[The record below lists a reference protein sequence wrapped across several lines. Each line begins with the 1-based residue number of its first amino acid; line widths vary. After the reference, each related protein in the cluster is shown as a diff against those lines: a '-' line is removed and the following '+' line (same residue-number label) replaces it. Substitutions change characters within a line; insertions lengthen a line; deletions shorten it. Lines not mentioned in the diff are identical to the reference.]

1 MANKN
6 ETAKK
11 VVGGVALG
19 LVLVLA
25 GGVCGGLLQRHFN
38 WGEDPAVETP
48 AGETA
53 NGGAIIGESHG
64 SGVKLMSTKIAAAD
78 YEEYGVSPMAETAYQ
93 LTATITPSNATN
105 KAVDWSV
112 AFVNAS
118 SSWASGK
125 TVTDYV
131 TVTPTSDGALTAT
144 VECLQDFGEQIK
156 VTAASRAYPDK
167 KAECTVDYA
176 KRIDSVSFLMQPSSG
191 GSAVTVTSAEESVTL
206 PTMDCSLTL
215 TPSFT
220 YSDYTV
226 EDTFAGEYKIVTT
239 ANVDT
244 MYNALDDVDAT
255 AGSITLY
262 EDDIM
267 FSGSGSTYSM
277 EFGFLDN
284 ATAGVGDTYYYYEDP
299 SLFNGMFEWLRS
311 NSTTPLF
318 AFEYELTGTH
328 SSVSGSIDVLFDVG
342 SYTIAVSGVGLD
354 ESNLI
359 F

>member
-64 SGVKLMSTKIAAAD
+64 SGARLMSTKIAAAD
-78 YEEYGVSPMAETAYQ
+78 YEEYGVSPMAETAYTI
-93 LTATITPSNATN
+93 TATITPSNATN

-131 TVTPTSDGALTAT
+131 TITPTTDGALMAT
-144 VECLQDFGEQIK
+144 VECLQAFGEQVII
-156 VTAASRAYPDK
+156 TATSRGNTDISATATCDYVK
-167 KAECTVDYA
+167 RVDSLTA
-176 KRIDSVSFLMQPSSG
+176 GF
-191 GSAVTVTSAEESVTL
+191 SANELKWNTEYTVTVTPVYGTGTLQGQLTVTSGDIAL
-206 PTMDCSLTL
+206 TEGFKDAIEAKMRPNYASTL
-215 TPSFT
+215 TYYDPANFLFDTSSLKFQFDELNPFLTFAKSEADKATQMKVRDDFNNAFT
-220 YSDYTV
+220 EAAGDYAETQAV
-226 EDTFAGEYKIVTT
+226 FTLGYTYVYGGETYNSGEDTVDLKFDTDDLVITVT
-239 ANVDT
+239 NISFD
-244 MYNALDDVDAT
+244 
-255 AGSITLY
+255 
-262 EDDIM
+262 EDS
-267 FSGSGSTYSM
+267 F
-277 EFGFLDN
+277 
-284 ATAGVGDTYYYYEDP
+284 
-299 SLFNGMFEWLRS
+299 
-311 NSTTPLF
+311 
-318 AFEYELTGTH
+318 
-328 SSVSGSIDVLFDVG
+328 
-342 SYTIAVSGVGLD
+342 
-354 ESNLI
+354 I

>member
-53 NGGAIIGESHG
+53 NGGAIIGESQG
-64 SGVKLMSTKIAAAD
+64 SGARLMSTKIAAAD
-78 YEEYGVSPMAETAYQ
+78 YAEYGVSPMAETAYQ

-144 VECLQDFGEQIK
+144 VECLQAFGEQVVITATSRGNADISATATCDYVK
-156 VTAASRAYPDK
+156 RVDSLTAAFSASELKWNTEY
-167 KAECTVDYA
+167 TVTVTPVYGTGTLQGQLTVTSGDIALTEGFKDAIEA
-176 KRIDSVSFLMQPSSG
+176 KMQPSYVS
-191 GSAVTVTSAEESVTL
+191 
-206 PTMDCSLTL
+206 TL
-215 TPSFT
+215 TYYDPANFEFDVASLKFQFDEANPFITFAHSNAEKMTQMKVRDDFNNAFT
-220 YSDYTV
+220 
-226 EDTFAGEYKIVTT
+226 EAAGEYVE
-239 ANVDT
+239 AQAVF
-244 MYNALDDVDAT
+244 
-255 AGSITLY
+255 TLGY
-262 EDDIM
+262 TYIYGGE
-267 FSGSGSTYSM
+267 TYSSG
-277 EFGFLDN
+277 EDTVDLKFDADALVITVTNISLSEEGF
-284 ATAGVGDTYYYYEDP
+284 
-299 SLFNGMFEWLRS
+299 
-311 NSTTPLF
+311 
-318 AFEYELTGTH
+318 
-328 SSVSGSIDVLFDVG
+328 
-342 SYTIAVSGVGLD
+342 
-354 ESNLI
+354 I